1 MHPVLSFRAMIRAVL
16 GLAVVSLL
24 AAPVPAVDQP
34 IPTLPPDAHLTAARE
49 ALVAAQERLRL
60 ADTGKKDE
68 YGGHRKL
75 ALELVN
81 TALVEV
87 DAGLKV
93 VADDAARKAREAK
106 EAESR
111 KKRRRR

>member
-1 MHPVLSFRAMIRAVL
+1 MIRAFL
-16 GLAVVSLL
+16 GLVAVALL
-24 AAPVPAVDQP
+24 AARVPAADQP
-34 IPTLPPDAHLTAARE
+34 IIPSPPPDVHLSAARE
-49 ALVAAQERLRL
+49 ALIAAQERLRL

-75 ALELVN
+75 ALEMVN

-87 DAGLKV
+87 DAGLR
-93 VADDAARKAREAK
+93 VAAEEAARKAREAK

-111 KKRRRR
+111 KKGRRRR

>member
-1 MHPVLSFRAMIRAVL
+1 MIRAVL

-24 AAPVPAVDQP
+24 AAAVPAVDHPIP
-34 IPTLPPDAHLTAARE
+34 IPTPPPHGRLAAARG
-49 ALVAAQERLRL
+49 ALLPAQERLRL

-93 VADDAARKAREAK
+93 VADEAARKAREAK

-111 KKRRRR
+111 KKRRRRR